1 MKPTITEQLQGLSRA
16 LSEVIAPEVHSPYP
30 AEILG
35 SVIGALDALQSSWSK
50 IPAFLQWDI
59 AEIAAVLVAAR
70 PMLGADLAAE
80 IDAAIAEPGA
90 DPSDW
95 TALEARQTQMRGLL
109 ARAVPVLAESRDS
122 DAYRRMIALFNE
134 RTDRFPF
141 SMAAR
146 PPAKKA

>member
-1 MKPTITEQLQGLSRA
+1 MRPNITEQLQGLSRT

-35 SVIGALDALQSSWSK
+35 SVIGALDALESSWSK

-59 AEIAAVLVAAR
+59 AETAAVLAAAK

-80 IDAAIAEPGA
+80 IDAAIAEVSVDA
-90 DPSDW
+90 ADW
-95 TALEARQTQMRGLL
+95 TALEASQTRLRGLL
-109 ARAVPVLAESRDS
+109 VKAMPVLANKKDS
-122 DAYRRMIALFNE
+122 DAYRRMIALFHE
-134 RTDRFPF
+134 RTERFPF

-146 PPAKKA
+146 PPAKKP